1 MKRIK
6 NIAFVI
12 SRYGENITGG
22 AEKFALWLSEHLQKY
37 WDITILTTKAKN
49 YVTWENE
56 FAKDEAIV
64 NGVKILRFSVDKPRK
79 IEEFNKISAKIF
91 GQKHT
96 KGEEIK
102 WLKKQ
107 GPYSS
112 GLLQYIKENKG
123 KFDGFIFF
131 QYLYAPTYF
140 GLPLVKNKAILVSTA
155 HNERPIYLKVFKNV
169 FSWPRAI
176 IPSTLEEL
184 ELIRKIFKNQKVPAK
199 IIGTGINT
207 PNKDLINFPKIKK
220 WFKLKNSYIIYMGR
234 ISVSKSCHELFEYFQ
249 RFKNQ
254 NPINLDLV
262 LTGKAI
268 MDIPKRKDIK
278 FLGFVSEEEKFSL
291 IDGCEFLINPS
302 QFESLSMIIMEAW
315 LLKKAVLV
323 NGRCEVLKGQC
334 TRSQGGLYYTNYE
347 EFEAMINWL
356 LTHPKERKIMGR
368 NGKKYVK
375 ANYSWKIIEKKFLD
389 FIPRVLRQNQ
399 QSHRL
404 KNQPEKH

>member
-1 MKRIK
+1 MDNQKLK
-6 NIAFVI
+6 IAIVV
-12 SRYGENITGG
+12 SRYGENIAGG
-22 AEKFALWLSEHLQKY
+22 AELHARWLAEHLKKY
-37 WDITILTTKAKN
+37 WKITVITTKAKD

-56 FAKDEAIV
+56 FKKDKEII
-64 NGVKILRFSVDKPRK
+64 NGVSILRFPVDQEKK

-91 GQKHT
+91 GQKHEFKDEILWMKNQGPIST
-96 KGEEIK
+96 PLFNYLKKNKGE
-102 WLKKQ
+102 
-107 GPYSS
+107 Y
-112 GLLQYIKENKG
+112 
-123 KFDGFIFF
+123 DVFIFLT
-131 QYLYAPTYF
+131 YLYATTYF
-140 GLPLVKNKAILVSTA
+140 GLPLVKRKAFLVPTA
-155 HNERPIYLKVFKNV
+155 HDEPPIYLEIFRGLFN
-169 FSWPRAI
+169 WPLGI

-184 ELIRKIFKNQKVPAK
+184 ALIRKIAGNRQVPAK
-199 IIGTGINT
+199 ITGIGINV
-207 PNKDLINFPKIKK
+207 PNKKLINFPKIEKK
-220 WFKLKNSYIIYMGR
+220 FKLKNPYILYMGR
-234 ISVSKSCHELFEYFQ
+234 IEAGKGCHELFEYFQ
-249 RFKNQ
+249 RFKSQ

-375 ANYSWKIIEKKFLD
+375 ANYSWEIIEKKFLE
-389 FIPRVLRQNQ
+389 FIP
-399 QSHRL
+399 S
-404 KNQPEKH
+404 KI